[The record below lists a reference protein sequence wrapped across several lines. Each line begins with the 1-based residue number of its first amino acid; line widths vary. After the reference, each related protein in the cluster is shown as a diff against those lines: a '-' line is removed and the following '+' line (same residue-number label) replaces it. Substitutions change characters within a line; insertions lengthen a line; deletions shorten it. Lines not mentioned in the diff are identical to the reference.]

1 MRKGRKVVVLALPLA
16 LIVACSQSDRSSDSM
31 ETKQTYSLCPRTD
44 ESRQSLF
51 EQVKGFAD
59 QQQARFIDRG
69 EGAERE
75 LSSMGSDVLRK
86 TGGSPIL
93 LTVEKPDKFR
103 ISVTNLGLREKIA
116 LTVRSWG
123 QIGEANPVAGFMDDL
138 GRLWTIQRVEG
149 GVTDDPPC

>member
-1 MRKGRKVVVLALPLA
+1 MRKGRNVVVLSVLLL
-16 LIVACSQSDRSSDSM
+16 LIVACGQSDKGVDSM
-31 ETKQTYSLCPRTD
+31 ERKQTYSLCPRTD
-44 ESRQSLF
+44 QSRQSLF

-86 TGGSPIL
+86 TGGSPVL
-93 LTVEKPDKFR
+93 LTVEKPNEFR

-123 QIGEANPVAGFMDDL
+123 EIGEASPVAGFMDDL